1 MAHRLAT
8 EYVNAIMQMTDV
20 QMTQFLQSTIAS
32 QINFRVKVME
42 GGGQEI
48 VLEDESGE
56 EVHMPFELRGD
67 GLYVC
72 ELSCRVITPHLTNA
86 VRRIFTAFKGSG
98 KVNRIYR
105 GFIMSYDYLGGAVR
119 RITQLSEDGCSLVY
133 EYKDTAG
140 ELQRLYNSNETE
152 KEIESI
158 HRNINDLLDQR
169 IAAVAVSDIGNID
182 EQLRKY
188 NQRLFVL
195 EA

>member
-8 EYVNAIMQMTDV
+8 EYVNATMQMTDV
-20 QMTQFLQSTIAS
+20 QMNQFLQSTIAS
-32 QINFRVKVME
+32 QINFRVKVMD

-56 EVHMPFELRGD
+56 EVHLPFERKD
-67 GLYVC
+67 GFYVC
-72 ELSCRVITPHLTNA
+72 ELSCRLVTPELTNA
-86 VRRIFTAFKGSG
+86 VRKLFSAFKGSG

-105 GFIMSYDYLGGAVR
+105 GFIMSYDYHEGTVQ
-119 RITQLSEDGCSLVY
+119 RIAQLAEDACSLVY
-133 EYKDTAG
+133 EYKNTTG
-140 ELQRLYNSNETE
+140 ELQRLFNSNETE
-152 KEIESI
+152 REIESI

-169 IAAVAVSDIGNID
+169 IATVSRSMIEHID
-182 EQLRKY
+182 EQLRHY